1 MAARRADG
9 DSPGRANRPAAPPR
23 APAIDVPDAPHGYV
37 DRPRLHE
44 RLDAGTAAALTL
56 VSAPA
61 GTGKTTAVA
70 TWVTQRSAAGPTVW
84 LRVDDEIPPGRHL
97 WTRLTGRLVAA
108 GVAVPRRRGLA
119 DEGDVTTG
127 VLGHS
132 AQVTLVLDCD
142 RQLTADELAA
152 LDRTVRHC
160 GNRLRTVLIARSD
173 PVLPL
178 HRYRLVGALREVRAA
193 DLALTREETG
203 NVLGEAGVRLS
214 SDALDAV
221 VRRTQGW
228 MAGVVLT
235 AATLA
240 GHSDAEGAA
249 RSLSGDQGPLAEYL
263 LTEVLDSQTPAV
275 RELMLRTSVLDLL
288 SPGLIEAVA
297 GPQAPRALSFLEH
310 GNTFL
315 HAVPGRSGCY
325 RYHPLVAELL
335 RAQLAF
341 ESPSTYVALHLEA
354 AAWLQRHGH
363 LHEAVRHRV
372 AASDWEGAARC
383 LVDGLA
389 VAELLQEDDPVGL
402 VAVVGDMP
410 DVPGVATSLV
420 HAALALADDDLRG
433 AGAHL
438 AAARVRLTPAVAR
451 MWPAADVALHVLDA
465 VRSSAVGYPSATL
478 TATAAADESL
488 SRLEGTRVGRHPEL
502 LTALRTAEGH
512 AHLANG
518 DLVRAAGAFAA
529 AASDHRPGREAG
541 VIHALGHL
549 ALVSA
554 WQGRLRSTVDLARQ
568 ALALAPED
576 GPAPPHGAGCAQV
589 ALAWA
594 AVERCDL
601 AEAEAHLERAG
612 DGEPGEVLRDAL
624 GAVVL
629 ARSRRS
635 RHDLAGAHAVLRTQL
650 DRDTAPDWVRDR
662 LAVEDVAVDVVAG
675 QADDAVDR
683 TAFLDGTG
691 LPEASV
697 VADRVRVA
705 AGLEP
710 EHGPMVAVEEAP
722 LAARV
727 ESWLVESWR
736 CVRRGDDRRAVQAL
750 HRSLALAAPER
761 LRRPFHEAPQEV
773 RHLLSRAGGGAAH
786 AWLTTRPGT
795 AGTVGTPALRV
806 VRPAGGSALLRRA
819 GTTAPRPAKV
829 APARSPAAEPSGS
842 SPVEQLTE
850 KEQEVLVHLAEL
862 LTTEEIAATMFISV
876 NTVRTHVR
884 NILRKLS
891 AGRRNEAIRRA
902 RELGI
907 LPGPVV

>member
-9 DSPGRANRPAAPPR
+9 SPEARATRSPAAPAP

-70 TWVTQRSAAGPTVW
+70 TWVAQRDAAGPTVW

-97 WTRLTGRLVAA
+97 WTPLTERLGAA

-119 DEGDVTTG
+119 DEGDVTTA
-127 VLGHS
+127 VLDHP

-142 RQLTADELAA
+142 RQLTAEELAA

-203 NVLGEAGVRLS
+203 RVLGEAGVRLS
-214 SDALDAV
+214 SGALDAV

-228 MAGVVLT
+228 VAGVVLT

-240 GHSDAEGAA
+240 GHQDPDGAA

-263 LTEVLDSQTPAV
+263 LTEVLDAQTPPV

-288 SPGLIEAVA
+288 SPGLIEALA

-315 HAVPGRSGCY
+315 TAVPGRRGCY

-341 ESPSTYVALHLEA
+341 EAPSTSAALHLEA

-372 AASDWEGAARC
+372 AAADWEGAARC
-383 LVDGLA
+383 VVDGLA
-389 VAELLQEDDPVGL
+389 VAELLEPDDPGGL
-402 VAVVGDMP
+402 IGVIGDMP
-410 DVPGVATSLV
+410 DVPGAATSIV
-420 HAALALADDDLRG
+420 RAALALADDDARA
-433 AGAHL
+433 AGGHL
-438 AAARVRLTPAVAR
+438 AAARARLTPTVAR
-451 MWPAADVALHVLDA
+451 AWPAAEAALHLLDA
-465 VRSSAVGYPSATL
+465 VRSHDVGYPSATL
-478 TATAAADESL
+478 TAVAAADEAL

-502 LTALRTAEGH
+502 LTALRSAEGH

-518 DLVRAAGAFAA
+518 DLARAAGAFAA

-568 ALALAPED
+568 ALALVPD
-576 GPAPPHGAGCAQV
+576 GSPHPSHGAGCAEV

-594 AVERCDL
+594 AVERYDL
-601 AEAEAHLERAG
+601 QEAESHLSRAA
-612 DGEPGEVLRDAL
+612 DGEPGALARDAL
-624 GAVVL
+624 AAVVT
-629 ARSRRS
+629 ARVLRLRQ
-635 RHDLAGAHAVLRTQL
+635 DLTGAHAALRAQT
-650 DRDTAPDWVRDR
+650 DRHTAPDWVLDR
-662 LAVEDVAVDVVAG
+662 LAIEDVTTDVVAG
-675 QADDAVDR
+675 AGGDVER
-683 TAFLDGTG
+683 TALLEETG

-697 VADRVRVA
+697 VSDRVRVSV
-705 AGLEP
+705 GQQP
-710 EHGPMVAVEEAP
+710 EHGPLLAAEGAP
-722 LAARV
+722 LATRV

-750 HRSLALAAPER
+750 HHSLELAAPER
-761 LRRPFHEAPQEV
+761 LRRPFREAPPEV
-773 RHLLSRAGGGAAH
+773 RRLLTRADGGAGRT
-786 AWLTTRPGT
+786 WLTTRHDPD
-795 AGTVGTPALRV
+795 AAPPLRV
-806 VRPAGGSALLRRA
+806 VRQAAGSGVLRARPTTRPRVEERA
-819 GTTAPRPAKV
+819 ASTGASTD
-829 APARSPAAEPSGS
+829 G
-842 SPVEQLTE
+842 PVEPLTD
-850 KEQEVLVHLAEL
+850 KEHEVLVHLAEL
-862 LTTEEIAATMFISV
+862 LTTEEIAASMFISV

-907 LPGPVV
+907 LPGGPALIPPG